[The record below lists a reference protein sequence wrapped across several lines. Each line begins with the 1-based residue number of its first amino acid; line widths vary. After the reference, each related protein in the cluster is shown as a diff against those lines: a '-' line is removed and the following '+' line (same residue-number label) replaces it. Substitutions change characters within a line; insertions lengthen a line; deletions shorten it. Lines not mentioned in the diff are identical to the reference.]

1 MKKKTVIPYKHYLVD
16 RAKDLRKNS
25 PYSEKLLWKYLKGKQ
40 LNGYDFDRQKPIDN
54 YIVDF
59 FCNELR
65 LVIEIDGITHENRE
79 TEDIQKQSKLVELGL
94 FVLRFNAL
102 DVVNNTEGVLEEIR
116 FWIIENTLPTPSPS
130 QQGS

>member
-25 PYSEKLLWKYLKGKQ
+25 PHSEKLLWEYLKGKQ

-79 TEDIQKQSKLVELGL
+79 TEDIQRHSKLVELGL
-94 FVLRFNAL
+94 EKAAKEVGA
-102 DVVNNTEGVLEEIR
+102 
-116 FWIIENTLPTPSPS
+116 
-130 QQGS
+130 